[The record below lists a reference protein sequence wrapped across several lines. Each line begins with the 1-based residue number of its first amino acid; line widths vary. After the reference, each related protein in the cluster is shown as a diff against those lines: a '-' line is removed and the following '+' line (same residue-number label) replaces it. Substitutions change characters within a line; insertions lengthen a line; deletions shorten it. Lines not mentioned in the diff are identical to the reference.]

1 MSQIDSPLTQG
12 SVPRHVFRLCLPP
25 MLGLGATFSYY
36 IADAYFIAK
45 LGIEPLASF
54 AFLSPI
60 CFTFITIAVALGI
73 GTTSILSYH
82 VGKVGVQASRPMMR
96 DSFIL
101 ALSMALIFFII
112 GYNSLETLFR
122 SMGATGDV
130 LAYTVEYMQIWYV
143 AMIFI
148 FIHIV
153 SNNIIRAS
161 TGRAGIQAFI
171 NVVSALMNVVLNP
184 ILIFGWW
191 IFPAYGIV
199 GSAYATLIA
208 SIFTVI
214 CMVALILYHRLLIWQ
229 LPNIRIM
236 LLTHWRPI
244 MPVFLFALLE
254 NTTPPIIEAFLI
266 VLITPFGTEAVA
278 AVGIISR
285 LFLFLLTPFI
295 SIFIGL
301 TPFIGQNWGAGYY
314 NRAREAFLLCLKIA
328 LTYWALMV
336 VIMFFT
342 AGMLA
347 SQFNTDPIVLDLVQF
362 FFRYVYI
369 TVIGLALIYL
379 TAAVC
384 YGIQKPLYPC
394 MLQLSEIFMYFPI
407 ALLLREFYGVKGMM
421 AANWVSLTLIGIGAL
436 LLLRHVGFLVGKPI
450 ENTKSQ
456 NL

>member
-101 ALSMALIFFII
+101 ALSMALIFFVI
-112 GYNSLETLFR
+112 GFFSLETLFR

-161 TGRAGIQAFI
+161 TGLSGIQAFI
-171 NVVSALMNVVLNP
+171 NVVAALMNVALNP

-191 IFPAYGIV
+191 IFPAYGMV

-208 SIFTVI
+208 SIFTVA
-214 CMVALILYHRLLIWQ
+214 CMVALILYHRLLMWQ
-229 LPNIRIM
+229 LPNIKIM

-301 TPFIGQNWGAGYY
+301 TPFIGQNWGAG
-314 NRAREAFLLCLKIA
+314 
-328 LTYWALMV
+328 
-336 VIMFFT
+336 
-342 AGMLA
+342 
-347 SQFNTDPIVLDLVQF
+347 
-362 FFRYVYI
+362 
-369 TVIGLALIYL
+369 
-379 TAAVC
+379 
-384 YGIQKPLYPC
+384 
-394 MLQLSEIFMYFPI
+394 
-407 ALLLREFYGVKGMM
+407 
-421 AANWVSLTLIGIGAL
+421 
-436 LLLRHVGFLVGKPI
+436 
-450 ENTKSQ
+450 
-456 NL
+456 